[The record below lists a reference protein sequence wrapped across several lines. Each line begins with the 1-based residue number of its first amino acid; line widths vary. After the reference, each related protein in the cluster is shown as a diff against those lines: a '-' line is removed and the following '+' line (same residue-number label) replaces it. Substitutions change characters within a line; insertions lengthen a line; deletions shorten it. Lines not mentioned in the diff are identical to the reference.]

1 MSILLQTDSLS
12 VVKETMADAVPV
24 EKTLSIIEL
33 LTSGGLAGQLIML
46 SCLSMFFVALYLYF
60 ERLMAIKKASQI
72 DNNLMN
78 QIRENIRHGH
88 IDNAKMLCAKTSSP
102 VARLIEKEFPA
113 LENPLT
119 TSILPSKTL
128 VNWKFTN

>member
-46 SCLSMFFVALYLYF
+46 SLFVMFFVALYLYF
-60 ERLMAIKKASQI
+60 ERLMAIKKASQT
-72 DNNLMN
+72 DNNFMN
-78 QIRENIRHGH
+78 QIRENIRHGR

-102 VARLIEKEFPA
+102 VARLIEKGISRIGKPLDDINTAIENA
-113 LENPLT
+113 GKLE
-119 TSILPSKTL
+119 I
-128 VNWKFTN
+128 